1 MDYLQTQDVRFSY
14 DEDESGIVEVLKG
27 VTLGIQKGDFV
38 SLQNI
43 LTQFYCQAA
52 AKYMWIPWIPQMTVS
67 NLKSENVSV

>member
-27 VTLGIQKGDFV
+27 VTLGFKRVILFHYWAIMV
-38 SLQNI
+38 PVNRLLRNI

-52 AKYMWIPWIPQMTVS
+52 AKYT
-67 NLKSENVSV
+67 